1 MKAMSKKDIII
12 GFTILAVGTVAFLF
26 ITGLWEN
33 IFCHK
38 MPLEKR
44 LDRMESIISY
54 IESIIY
60 EHVQD
65 SAKAKITYYIDG
77 RKDENLHLI
86 HWGFSDEFVAGII
99 PIYKYEFR
107 SLGFKNVYFSD
118 GGFYNRCIS
127 LK

>member
-12 GFTILAVGTVAFLF
+12 GFTILAVGIVAFLF
-26 ITGLWEN
+26 ITGLWDN
-33 IFCHK
+33 IFCRK

-44 LDRMESIISY
+44 LDRVESIISY

-65 SAKAKITYYIDG
+65 SAKAKKTYYIDG

-86 HWGFSDEFVAGII
+86 NRYFSDVLAAEIMSFC
-99 PIYKYEFR
+99 KDFR
-107 SLGFKNVYFSD
+107 YLGFKNVYLSD
-118 GGFYNRCIS
+118 GMFYNRCIS

>member
-1 MKAMSKKDIII
+1 MKPMSKKDIII
-12 GFTILAVGTVAFLF
+12 GFIILAVGIVAFLF

-44 LDRMESIISY
+44 LDRIQKTISY

-65 SAKAKITYYIDG
+65 SAKAKVTYYIDG

-86 HWGFSDEFVAGII
+86 NPYFSDVLAAEII
-99 PIYKYEFR
+99 FFCKDFKY
-107 SLGFKNVYFSD
+107 LGFKNVYLSD